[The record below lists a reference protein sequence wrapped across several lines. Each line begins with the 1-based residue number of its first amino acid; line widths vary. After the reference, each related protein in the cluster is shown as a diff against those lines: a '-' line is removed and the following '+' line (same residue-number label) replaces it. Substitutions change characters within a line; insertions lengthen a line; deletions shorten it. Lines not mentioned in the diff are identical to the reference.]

1 MTIRQWSIVAILFF
15 LNAFIFAIL
24 LLLLWQI
31 YLTPHEVAVAT
42 PTPTRTPTFTP
53 LPTYTPTPILTPSP
67 TNTRVVPTATTRP
80 TSTPTFTPAPPT
92 PTFTPTLPPTATPVP
107 ATPTST
113 PTFTP
118 SPTPTPAFDY
128 RTANVGCYHSGQK
141 FIEGTV
147 WEGGAPKNGVT
158 VRLSWAPDAPGAADY
173 VTGTDATRPGM
184 YFHFRPLG
192 ETGTFY
198 VWVVDATGKRISDI
212 GMIQFNN
219 EGPDSPT
226 ACWRGVVDFVR
237 NI

>member
-1 MTIRQWSIVAILFF
+1 MTTRQWSIVAVLVF

-24 LLLLWQI
+24 FMFLRQV
-31 YLTPHEVAVAT
+31 YLTPQEVAVAT

-53 LPTYTPTPILTPSP
+53 LSTYTPTPLLTPSP
-67 TNTRVVPTATTRP
+67 TNTRVVPPTTP
-80 TSTPTFTPAPPT
+80 TPTFTPTFTPAPPT
-92 PTFTPTLPPTATPVP
+92 PTSPPPTATPVP
-107 ATPTST
+107 PTPTNT

-118 SPTPTPAFDY
+118 TPTPTPAWEY
-128 RTANVGCYHSGQK
+128 HTANVGCYHSGDT

-147 WEGGAPKNGVT
+147 WESGAPKNGVT
-158 VRLSWAPDAPGAADY
+158 VRLSWAPDGPGASDY
-173 VTGTDATRPGM
+173 VTGTDPARPG
-184 YFHFRPLG
+184 YYLHPRTKG
-192 ETGTFY
+192 ETGTYY

-237 NI
+237 NL